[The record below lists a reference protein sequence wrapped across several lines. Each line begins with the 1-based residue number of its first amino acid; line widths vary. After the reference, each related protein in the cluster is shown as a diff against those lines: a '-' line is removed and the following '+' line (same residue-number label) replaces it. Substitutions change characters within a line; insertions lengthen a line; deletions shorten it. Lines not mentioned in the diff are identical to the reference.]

1 MRALTHRSPRSATR
15 DIILPVEYP
24 LVSAHGTETRAVRV
38 PAGTN
43 VVVSILGANHN
54 TAVWGADA
62 AVWRPER
69 WFGRVDLSAGKS
81 LDLSFADA
89 DPGVDGEG
97 EVDGQGRGKK
107 AGVRYPG
114 VYASM

>member
-1 MRALTHRSPRSATR
+1 M
-15 DIILPVEYP
+15 ILPLQDSIRATSGE
-24 LVSAHGTETRAVRV
+24 ETQAVHV

-89 DPGVDGEG
+89 DPGVGGEG